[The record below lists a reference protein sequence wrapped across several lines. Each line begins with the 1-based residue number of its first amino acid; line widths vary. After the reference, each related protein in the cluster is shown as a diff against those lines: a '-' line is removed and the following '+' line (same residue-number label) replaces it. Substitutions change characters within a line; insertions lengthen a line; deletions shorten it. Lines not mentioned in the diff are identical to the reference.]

1 MTRFTLCITIFL
13 AINPRNVNMLIGISL
28 PLQGEDAVC
37 LADFCD
43 VMRCEV
49 LLERLRDFEDTPPAA
64 TALDLW
70 HQPLLLSSPSLHQGQ
85 THSGAPLVTRS
96 ARRIRIHLHFV
107 ISIIDIIV
115 IAVVFKYPIFV
126 RLLLFGCEGV
136 VDNLFCLVAVKARV
150 LDVRL
155 RFPPQTKR
163 WSEPSPAA

>member
-85 THSGAPLVTRS
+85 THSGAPPVTH
-96 ARRIRIHLHFV
+96 A
-107 ISIIDIIV
+107 
-115 IAVVFKYPIFV
+115 
-126 RLLLFGCEGV
+126 
-136 VDNLFCLVAVKARV
+136 NTLFCY
-150 LDVRL
+150 
-155 RFPPQTKR
+155 
-163 WSEPSPAA
+163 

>member
-1 MTRFTLCITIFL
+1 MHYNISCYQPSYVKMLMEVTL
-13 AINPRNVNMLIGISL
+13 A
-28 PLQGEDAVC
+28 LQGEDAVC

-96 ARRIRIHLHFV
+96 ARRMRIHLHFV

-115 IAVVFKYPIFV
+115 IAVVFKYPISV